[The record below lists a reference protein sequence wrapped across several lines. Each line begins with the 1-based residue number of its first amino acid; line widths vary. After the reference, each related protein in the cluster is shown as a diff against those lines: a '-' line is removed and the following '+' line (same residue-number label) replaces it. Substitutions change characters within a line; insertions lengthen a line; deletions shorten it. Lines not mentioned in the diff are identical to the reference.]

1 VFVRIETRPRN
12 HLPWATISIAVL
24 VVGGFLL
31 LESLDEAQRR
41 IVLTRFG
48 MTPGILS
55 ALWTSPQTGVFVK
68 SITAA
73 FASLVMHANWL
84 HLLGN
89 LVFLLIFG
97 PPSERLL
104 GPARV
109 LVLFLVCGALANIAG
124 ALTLGASAAPIVGAS
139 GAVSSIVGA
148 YLALF
153 PRSHLGLVLPLGLFL
168 EFVRVPTAWLIG
180 VWAVVQVLFAW
191 IDPSFGRVAW
201 SIHIAGFIAGMA
213 FALAS
218 RSGIAR
224 RQRN

>member
-1 VFVRIETRPRN
+1 MFVRIDTRPRKR
-12 HLPWATISIAVL
+12 LPWATLGIAVIA
-24 VVGGFLL
+24 VGGFLL
-31 LESLDEAQRR
+31 LESRGEQERR
-41 IVLTRFG
+41 AALIQFG
-48 MTPGILS
+48 MTPDLLS
-55 ALWTSPQTGVFVK
+55 ALWSVHRGDVILKAIV
-68 SITAA
+68 AA
-73 FASLVMHANWL
+73 FASLAMHANWL

-89 LVFLLIFG
+89 LIFLLIFG

-104 GPARV
+104 GPGRLIA
-109 LVLFLVCGALANIAG
+109 LFLVCGALANVAG
-124 ALTLGASAAPIVGAS
+124 ALSLGTSTAPIVGAS

-180 VWAVVQVLFAW
+180 VWAVIQVLFAW

-201 SIHIAGFIAGMA
+201 SIHIAGFIAGMV
-213 FALAS
+213 FALGS
-218 RSGIAR
+218 RAAIAR

>member
-1 VFVRIETRPRN
+1 MFVRIETRPRN
-12 HLPWATISIAVL
+12 RLPWATLGIVSL
-24 VVGGFLL
+24 LVGGFLL
-31 LESLDEAQRR
+31 VESLDQLQRR
-41 IVLTRFG
+41 AALTRFG
-48 MTPGILS
+48 MTPGILW
-55 ALWTSPQTGVFVK
+55 ALWSAPQAAVVLK

-73 FASLVMHANWL
+73 FASLAIHANWL

-89 LVFLLIFG
+89 LIFLLIFG

-104 GPARV
+104 GPVRLLA
-109 LVLFLVCGALANIAG
+109 LFLVCGALANIAG

-153 PRSHLGLVLPLGLFL
+153 PRSHLGLVLPLGFFL

-201 SIHIAGFIAGMA
+201 SIHIAGFIAGVL

-218 RSGIAR
+218 RAAIAR

>member
-1 VFVRIETRPRN
+1 MFVRIETRPHNR
-12 HLPWATISIAVL
+12 LPWATLGIAL
-24 VVGGFLL
+24 VAVGGFLL
-31 LESLDEAQRR
+31 LESLDESQRR
-41 IVLTRFG
+41 AVLIRFG

-55 ALWTSPQTGVFVK
+55 DLWSAPQAAVLLKT
-68 SITAA
+68 ITAA
-73 FASLVMHANWL
+73 FASLAMHANWL

-104 GPARV
+104 GPTRL
-109 LVLFLVCGALANIAG
+109 LVLFLVCGALANVAG
-124 ALTLGASAAPIVGAS
+124 ALTLGTCAAPIVGAS

-180 VWAVVQVLFAW
+180 VWAVIQVLFAW

-201 SIHIAGFIAGMA
+201 SIHIAGFIAGVL
-213 FALAS
+213 FALSS
-218 RSGIAR
+218 RAAIAR

>member
-12 HLPWATISIAVL
+12 HLPWATVGIAVL

-41 IVLTRFG
+41 AVLTRFG

-55 ALWTSPQTGVFVK
+55 ALWSSPQTGVFAK

-104 GPARV
+104 GPVRL

-124 ALTLGASAAPIVGAS
+124 ALTLGDSAAPIVGAS

-148 YLALF
+148 YIALF

-180 VWAVVQVLFAW
+180 VWAVIQVLFAW

-213 FALAS
+213 FAFAS
-218 RSGIAR
+218 RRGIAR

>member
-1 VFVRIETRPRN
+1 MFVRIDTRPRKR
-12 HLPWATISIAVL
+12 LPWATLGIAVIA
-24 VVGGFLL
+24 VGGFLL
-31 LESLDEAQRR
+31 LESRGEPERR
-41 IVLTRFG
+41 AALIQFG
-48 MTPGILS
+48 MTPDLLA
-55 ALWTSPQTGVFVK
+55 ALWSVHRGDVILKAIV
-68 SITAA
+68 AA
-73 FASLVMHANWL
+73 FASLAMHANWL

-89 LVFLLIFG
+89 LIFLLIFG

-104 GPARV
+104 GPAR
-109 LVLFLVCGALANIAG
+109 LVALFLFCGALANVAG
-124 ALTLGASAAPIVGAS
+124 ALSLGTSAAPIVGAS

-180 VWAVVQVLFAW
+180 VWAVIQVLFAW

-201 SIHIAGFIAGMA
+201 SIHIAGFIAGMVFA
-213 FALAS
+213 FAS
-218 RSGIAR
+218 RAAIAR

>member
-1 VFVRIETRPRN
+1 MFVRIETRPRN
-12 HLPWATISIAVL
+12 RPPWATLGIAL
-24 VVGGFLL
+24 VAVGGFLL
-31 LESLDEAQRR
+31 LESLDETQRR
-41 IVLTRFG
+41 AALIRFG
-48 MTPGILS
+48 VTPGILS
-55 ALWTSPQTGVFVK
+55 ALWSSPQVAELSR

-73 FASLVMHANWL
+73 FASLAMHANWL

-104 GPARV
+104 GPTRL
-109 LVLFLVCGALANIAG
+109 LVLFLIGGALANVAG

-180 VWAVVQVLFAW
+180 VWAVIQVLFAW

-201 SIHIAGFIAGMA
+201 SIHIAGFIAGVL
-213 FALAS
+213 FALGS
-218 RSGIAR
+218 RAAIAR

>member
-1 VFVRIETRPRN
+1 MSPGVFAALWSAPQ
-12 HLPWATISIAVL
+12 
-24 VVGGFLL
+24 GG
-31 LESLDEAQRR
+31 
-41 IVLTRFG
+41 
-48 MTPGILS
+48 GILR
-55 ALWTSPQTGVFVK
+55 AV
-68 SITAA
+68 TAA
-73 FASLVMHANWL
+73 FASLAMHANWL

-104 GPARV
+104 GPAR
-109 LVLFLVCGALANIAG
+109 LLMLFLVCGGVANVAG

-180 VWAVVQVLFAW
+180 VWAVIQVLFAW

-201 SIHIAGFIAGMA
+201 SIHIAGFIAGIA
-213 FALAS
+213 FAFAS
-218 RSGIAR
+218 RAAIAR

>member
-1 VFVRIETRPRN
+1 MFVRIETRPRN
-12 HLPWATISIAVL
+12 APPWATLGIAL
-24 VVGGFLL
+24 VAVGGFLL
-31 LESLDEAQRR
+31 LESLDDANRR
-41 IVLTRFG
+41 AALIRFG

-55 ALWTSPQTGVFVK
+55 ALWSTPQLSEVMG
-68 SITAA
+68 SLTAA
-73 FASLVMHANWL
+73 FASLAMHANWL

-104 GPARV
+104 GPTRL
-109 LVLFLVCGALANIAG
+109 LVLFLVCGAIANVAG

-180 VWAVVQVLFAW
+180 VWAVIQVLFAW
-191 IDPSFGRVAW
+191 VDPSFGRVAW
-201 SIHIAGFIAGMA
+201 SIHIAGFIAGMV
-213 FALAS
+213 FALSS
-218 RSGIAR
+218 RAAIAR